1 MEFNLVCNQTSDEQ
15 NWTTAKREPDL
26 SITSMIPN
34 RIRLHSV
41 LLPINHNH
49 YNFQKKKINV
59 EQIPLVE
66 TMSKIKNSSI
76 LEIP

>member
-1 MEFNLVCNQTSDEQ
+1 MEFNLVCNHTSDEQ

-41 LLPINHNH
+41 LLPINHNITIS
-49 YNFQKKKINV
+49 KKKINV

-66 TMSKIKNSSI
+66 TKSKIKNSSI